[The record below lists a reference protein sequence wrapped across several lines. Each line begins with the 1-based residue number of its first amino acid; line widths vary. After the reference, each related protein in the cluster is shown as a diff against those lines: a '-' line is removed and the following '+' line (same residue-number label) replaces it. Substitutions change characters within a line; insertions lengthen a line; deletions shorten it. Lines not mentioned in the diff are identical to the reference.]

1 MIKTVWHKLKEKGL
15 RYWTTA
21 AIVFVLSFVGTPYVY
36 DYLDLTAP
44 RAEYFQWLLDLTPRL
59 TTPRYV
65 KIVLI
70 DDDEYWLG
78 EPAGRRPI
86 KRDYLAAIVDK
97 LRHAEV
103 NVIALDID
111 ARLPNPES
119 MAVPDEYRQETTTLI
134 DAITA
139 AAQHDIKVVLSTPLW
154 FDDAGEYI
162 TDSDIY
168 QAFGL
173 CRPHRD
179 GDEAAQPKMGT
190 PRNYATPD
198 NVSCAYISL
207 PDDPLAVPL
216 QIRMADGS
224 SLDSFGLAVARAVNP
239 DNVDDFLK
247 RVGDKPRYSNFISSE
262 KFAAAKSTLSAHQ
275 LLTSDVKDLHL
286 RGGAV
291 IVGGHWSA
299 FAAGRGE
306 PVDEHWTPVGSTVG
320 AELHANF
327 VEDIL
332 DDRTFSIS
340 PEWFVR
346 ATEVALGIAAAF
358 AFALIPPLWG
368 KLLGAFAVLVFMLL
382 IQFVV
387 LIFFGVFFDAFVPI
401 VALGLHAL
409 YDRLAGEEPH
419 H

>member
-1 MIKTVWHKLKEKGL
+1 MIKDIWHKLKEKGL

-70 DDDEYWLG
+70 EDDEYWLG
-78 EPAGRRPI
+78 TPAGRRPI
-86 KRDYLAAIVDK
+86 KRDYLAAIVNK
-97 LRHAEV
+97 LKQAEV

-111 ARLPNPES
+111 ARLPNPDS
-119 MAVPDEYRQETTTLI
+119 MAVPDDYQKETKTLI

-139 AAQHDIKVVLSTPLW
+139 AAEHDIKVVLSTPLW
-154 FDDAGEYI
+154 FDDSGDYI
-162 TDSDIY
+162 TDADIY
-168 QAFGL
+168 QAFDL
-173 CRPHRD
+173 CKPHRGAD
-179 GDEAAQPKMGT
+179 DAAQPQSST
-190 PRNYATPD
+190 ALD
-198 NVSCAYISL
+198 NISCAYISL

-239 DNVDDFLK
+239 DNVDAFLK
-247 RVGDKPRYSNFISSE
+247 RVGGKARYSNYISSE
-262 KFAAAKSTLSAHQ
+262 KFAKSKSTLSAHQ
-275 LLTSDVKDLHL
+275 LLVSDVKDLHL
-286 RGGAV
+286 RGSAV

-299 FAAGRGE
+299 FAAGRGD
-306 PVDEHWTPVGSTVG
+306 PVDEHWTPVGATVG

-332 DDRTFSIS
+332 DDRTFGIS
-340 PEWFVR
+340 PDWFVR
-346 ATEVALGIAAAF
+346 ATEVALGVGAAF
-358 AFALIPPLWG
+358 AFALIAPLWG
-368 KLLGAFAVLVFMLL
+368 KLLGVVAVLVFMLL

-419 H
+419 